1 MSSIGNLF
9 AGMRSSSSGLTAERE
24 RMEVIA
30 RNIANSQTTRM
41 PGTTEPYRR
50 QIIQF
55 APILQK
61 MNDGTIAA
69 NGVEVT
75 GVKGD
80 YSTPFELIKDDSHPH
95 RDKDGFVAMPNVNAT
110 KEMADLMIAIRS
122 YEANLKV
129 QESFITMAERAIRLA
144 Q

>member
-1 MSSIGNLF
+1 MGSIGNLF
-9 AGMRSSSSGLTAERE
+9 AGMRSSSSGLAAERI
-24 RMEVIA
+24 RMDVIA

-41 PGTTEPYRR
+41 PGTTQPYRR
-50 QIIQF
+50 QVVEF
-55 APILQK
+55 APLLQK
-61 MNDGTIAA
+61 MNDGSMVA
-69 NGVEVT
+69 NGVQVT
-75 GVKGD
+75 GISGD
-80 YSTPFELIKDDSHPH
+80 QVTPFEIIKDEGHPH
-95 RDKDGFVAMPNVNAT
+95 ADAEGLVSMPNVNAT